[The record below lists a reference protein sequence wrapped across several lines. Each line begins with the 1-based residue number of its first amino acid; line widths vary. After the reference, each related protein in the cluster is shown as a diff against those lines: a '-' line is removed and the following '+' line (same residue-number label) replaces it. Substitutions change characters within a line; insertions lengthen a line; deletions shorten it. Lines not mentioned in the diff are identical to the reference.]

1 MADYQGSVTGEM
13 IDKAVTKVCGVISG
27 RDTITVTG
35 KPSFQYVKLSLPFD
49 ATDNT
54 KIIATVNKEGTP
66 NPIYN
71 ICLVLIRNIKTVYAL
86 ITSGAN
92 GVFLGS
98 EAGQTSPYLGEIPSG
113 TYYIDWL
120 VIDKGT
126 E

>member
-13 IDKAVTKVCGVISG
+13 IDKAVTKVCGMISG

-35 KPSFQYVKLSLPFD
+35 KPSYQYVKLSLPFD
-49 ATDNT
+49 PTDKT
-54 KIIATVNKEGTP
+54 KIIATVIKEGAP
-66 NPIYN
+66 NTLYN
-71 ICLVLIRNIKTVYAL
+71 ICLVLTRYIKTVYAL
-86 ITSGAN
+86 ITAGAN

-98 EAGQTSPYLGEIPSG
+98 EAGQTAPYMGQIPSG

>member
-49 ATDNT
+49 ATDKT
-54 KIIATVNKEGTP
+54 KIIATIMMEGAP
-66 NPIYN
+66 NPLYN
-71 ICLVLIRNIKTVYAL
+71 ICLVLTRDIKTVYAV
-86 ITSGAN
+86 IIAGAN
-92 GVFLGS
+92 GVVLGS
-98 EAGQTSPYLGEIPSG
+98 EAGQTAPYMGQIPSG